1 MNWVIDAS
9 VALKWFLRFRAEED
23 HVPQAIALLEQTL
36 SGVAE
41 AVQPPHFYVEMAA
54 VLAREKPDTARED
67 MNDLLQLDFRVAE
80 GPELYAL
87 AIDLS
92 RRYGHHLF
100 DTLYHAVALLHPGA
114 VLVTAD
120 RRYFAKAQKEGRI
133 VLLGDFSEKRSE
145 C

>member
-23 HVPQAIALLEQTL
+23 HVPQAIALPEQTL
-36 SGVAE
+36 SGAAD
-41 AVQPPHFYVEMAA
+41 AVQPPHFYAEMAA
-54 VLAREKPDTARED
+54 VLARVKPDTAGED
-67 MNDLLQLDFRVAE
+67 MADLLRLDFQVAE

-100 DTLYHAVALLHPGA
+100 DTLYHALALLQPEA
-114 VLVTAD
+114 TLVTAD
-120 RRYFAKAQKEGRI
+120 RRYFIKAQGQGRI
-133 VLLGDFSEKRSE
+133 LLLEDF
-145 C
+145 

>member
-36 SGVAE
+36 SGAAD
-41 AVQPPHFYVEMAA
+41 AVQPPHFYAEMAA
-54 VLAREKPDTARED
+54 VLARVKPDTAGED
-67 MNDLLQLDFRVAE
+67 MADLLRLDFQVAE

-100 DTLYHAVALLHPGA
+100 DTLYHALALLQPEA
-114 VLVTAD
+114 TLVTAD
-120 RRYFAKAQKEGRI
+120 RRYFIKAQGQGRI
-133 VLLGDFSEKRSE
+133 LLLEDF
-145 C
+145 

>member
-23 HVPQAIALLEQTL
+23 HVHQAIALLEQTL

-41 AVQPPHFYVEMAA
+41 AVQPPHFYAEMAA
-54 VLAREKPDTARED
+54 VLAREKPDTVRED

-80 GPELYAL
+80 GPELYTL

-100 DTLYHAVALLHPGA
+100 DTLYHAVALLHPEA

-120 RRYFAKAQKEGRI
+120 RRYFAKAQPAGRI
-133 VLLGDFSEKRSE
+133 ILLGDFSEKMSG

>member
-100 DTLYHAVALLHPGA
+100 DTLYHALALLHPEA

-145 C
+145 Y

>member
-100 DTLYHAVALLHPGA
+100 DTLYHAVALLHPEA

-145 C
+145 Y

>member
-9 VALKWFLRFRAEED
+9 VALKWFLRFRADED

-36 SGVAE
+36 SGAAD
-41 AVQPPHFYVEMAA
+41 AVQPPHFYAEMAA
-54 VLAREKPDTARED
+54 VLARVKPDTAGED
-67 MNDLLQLDFRVAE
+67 MADLLRLDFQVAE

-100 DTLYHAVALLHPGA
+100 DTVYHALALLQPEA
-114 VLVTAD
+114 TLVTAD
-120 RRYFAKAQKEGRI
+120 RRYFIKAQGQGRI
-133 VLLGDFSEKRSE
+133 LLLEDF
-145 C
+145 

>member
-1 MNWVIDAS
+1 MAYPRGPLNWLIKAG
-9 VALKWFLRFRAEED
+9 
-23 HVPQAIALLEQTL
+23 HGQQTL
-36 SGVAE
+36 SGVAD
-41 AVQPPHFYVEMAA
+41 AVQPPHFYAEMAA
-54 VLAREKPDTARED
+54 VLARAKPDTARED

-100 DTLYHAVALLHPGA
+100 DTLYHALALLHSEA

-133 VLLGDFSEKRSE
+133 ILLGDFSEKRSE

>member
-23 HVPQAIALLEQTL
+23 RVPQAIALLEQTL

-41 AVQPPHFYVEMAA
+41 AVQPPHFYAEMAA
-54 VLAREKPDTARED
+54 VLAREKPDSARED
-67 MNDLLQLDFRVAE
+67 MNDLLQLDFRIAE

-100 DTLYHAVALLHPGA
+100 DTLYHALALLHPEA

-145 C
+145 Y

>member
-36 SGVAE
+36 SGAAD
-41 AVQPPHFYVEMAA
+41 AVQPPHFYAEMAA
-54 VLAREKPDTARED
+54 VLARVKPDTAGED
-67 MNDLLQLDFRVAE
+67 MADLLRLDFQVAE

-100 DTLYHAVALLHPGA
+100 DTLYHALALLQPEA
-114 VLVTAD
+114 TLVTAD
-120 RRYFAKAQKEGRI
+120 RGYFIKAQGQGRI
-133 VLLGDFSEKRSE
+133 LLLEDF
-145 C
+145 

>member
-23 HVPQAIALLEQTL
+23 HVSQAIALLERTL
-36 SGVAE
+36 SRAE
-41 AVQPPHFYVEMAA
+41 EVIQPPHFTAEMAA
-54 VLAREKPDTARED
+54 VLARVKPDTARED
-67 MNDLLQLDFRVAE
+67 MEDLWQLDFRVAE
-80 GPELYAL
+80 GPELYIL

-100 DTLYHAVALLHPGA
+100 DTLYHALALLHPGT

-120 RRYFAKAQKEGRI
+120 RRYFVKAQREGSI
-133 VLLGDFSEKRSE
+133 MLLENFTA
-145 C
+145 

>member
-1 MNWVIDAS
+1 MSWVIDAS

-145 C
+145 Y

>member
-100 DTLYHAVALLHPGA
+100 DTLYHAVALFHPEA

>member
-36 SGVAE
+36 SGAAD
-41 AVQPPHFYVEMAA
+41 AVQPPHFYAEMAA
-54 VLAREKPDTARED
+54 VLARVKPDTAGED
-67 MNDLLQLDFRVAE
+67 MADLLRLDFQVAE

-92 RRYGHHLF
+92 GRYGHHLF
-100 DTLYHAVALLHPGA
+100 DTLYHALALLQPEA
-114 VLVTAD
+114 TLVTAD
-120 RRYFAKAQKEGRI
+120 RRYFFKAQGQGRI
-133 VLLGDFSEKRSE
+133 LLLEDF
-145 C
+145 

>member
-145 C
+145 Y

>member
-36 SGVAE
+36 SGAAD
-41 AVQPPHFYVEMAA
+41 AVQPPHFYAEMAA
-54 VLAREKPDTARED
+54 ALARVKPDTGGED
-67 MNDLLQLDFRVAE
+67 MADLLRLDFRVAE

-92 RRYGHHLF
+92 RRYGHRLF
-100 DTLYHAVALLHPGA
+100 DTMYHALALLQPEA
-114 VLVTAD
+114 TLVTAD
-120 RRYFAKAQKEGRI
+120 RRYFIKAKGQGRI
-133 VLLGDFSEKRSE
+133 LLLEDF
-145 C
+145 

>member
-1 MNWVIDAS
+1 MPVS
-9 VALKWFLRFRAEED
+9 HSKWFLRFRAED
-23 HVPQAIALLEQTL
+23 DYVPQAIALLEQTL

-41 AVQPPHFYVEMAA
+41 AVQPPHFYAEMAA
-54 VLAREKPDTARED
+54 VLARAKPDTARED

-80 GPELYAL
+80 GPELYTL

-100 DTLYHAVALLHPGA
+100 DTLYHAVALLHPEA
-114 VLVTAD
+114 VQVTTD

-133 VLLGDFSEKRSE
+133 ILLGDFSEKRSE

>member
-1 MNWVIDAS
+1 MSWVIDAS

-41 AVQPPHFYVEMAA
+41 AVQPPHFYAEMAA
-54 VLAREKPDTARED
+54 VLAREKPDTVRED

-80 GPELYAL
+80 GPELYTL

-100 DTLYHAVALLHPGA
+100 DTLYHAVALLHPEA

-120 RRYFAKAQKEGRI
+120 RRYFAKAQPAWRI
-133 VLLGDFSEKRSE
+133 ILLGDFSEKMSG

>member
-1 MNWVIDAS
+1 MIWVIDAS

-41 AVQPPHFYVEMAA
+41 AVQPPHFYAE
-54 VLAREKPDTARED
+54 PDTTRED
-67 MNDLLQLDFRVAE
+67 MEDLLRLDFRLAE
-80 GPELYAL
+80 GPELYTL

-100 DTLYHAVALLHPGA
+100 NTLYHALALLHPEA

-120 RRYFAKAQKEGRI
+120 RRYFVTAQRAGRI
-133 VLLGDFSEKRSE
+133 ILLEDFSEFPPMG
-145 C
+145 